1 VILCDP
7 RFGSERKG
15 QRSSHRAVSEALV
28 ALGVEVEP
36 MLLPFGDFAFIGN
49 GPDGPIQIG
58 VELKVVSDL
67 VTSMRSGR
75 LAEQIIGMSAQYAR
89 SYVVIEGLY
98 RVNRRN
104 GLLEVPRGRMYSPL
118 RCGPRPIYWSDIERF
133 ITGIEEAGVRVRR
146 TRSSFET
153 ALVIHRVIQGFW
165 DKDYKD
171 HTSLQV
177 MRSAVPPMTL
187 VREDPVTARI
197 RRVAKAL
204 DVGIG
209 WERSKAV
216 AEHFRS
222 IARLAEADAGEW
234 EGIEGIGATIARD
247 ARKAIREEITAS
259 RVPARV
265 VPQRDRAAARSPR
278 DSRQRP
284 SRRVDTARAAQR
296 RVPANRAGR
305 RDARGSRTE

>member
-1 VILCDP
+1 MILCDP

-28 ALGVEVEP
+28 SLGVEVEP

-75 LAEQIIGMSAQYAR
+75 LAEQVVGMSVQYAR

-104 GLLEVPRGRMYSPL
+104 GLLEIPRGRGYRPL
-118 RCGPRPIYWSDIERF
+118 KCGPRPIYWADIERF
-133 ITGIEEAGVRVRR
+133 ITGMEEAGVRVRR

-153 ALVIHRVIQGFW
+153 ALVIHRVLQGFW
-165 DKDYKD
+165 DKNYDE

-177 MRSAVPPMTL
+177 LHKPVPPMSV
-187 VREDPVTARI
+187 VREDATT
-197 RRVAKAL
+197 RRLRQVAACL
-204 DVGIG
+204 PSIG
-209 WERSKAV
+209 WGRSKAV
-216 AEHFRS
+216 AERFRS
-222 IARLAEADAGEW
+222 IQRLAEADAGEW
-234 EGIEGIGATIARD
+234 QEIEGIGATIARD
-247 ARKAIREEITAS
+247 VVKAVREEITAS

-284 SRRVDTARAAQR
+284 SRRVDTARTAQR
-296 RVPANRAGR
+296 RVPAHRAGR
-305 RDARGSRTE
+305 RDARGSRAE